1 MTAPPS
7 EENNSGTSAPSEQD
21 DNFFVVGIGASA
33 GGIGA
38 LQTFFDHVP
47 DDSKMAFVVIQ
58 HLDPEY
64 ESDLSAILQR
74 HTGIPAEQVSDRT
87 HLEPGRLYVIP
98 PGKSLSIEDGELR
111 LADPELPRWERAPV
125 DLFFRSLAESE
136 DGRAVGIVLSGTG
149 SGGSAGLR
157 SIHEAGG
164 FTLVQDPGDAEYPSM
179 PRHAEA
185 TGVADAVLPVAK
197 LPGRLVEL
205 RRVAPRIQLPQRPDA
220 LSEDEQDTL
229 DAIIEELREQ
239 TGNDFSN
246 YKQPTMLRRVNRR
259 MQINN
264 TGTLE
269 KYLRRLKQTGG
280 ESDALFQELLVSVT
294 QFFRNPRAFATLD
307 EQVISALFEER
318 DLDTPIRAWVPGCAT
333 GEEAYSI
340 GMLLIETSL
349 ERGQPYELQIF
360 ATDIDEDA
368 IKAGRKALYSSSI
381 EGDVSSERLQH
392 FFSEESGGY
401 RVRRRLREQVI
412 FASHNLLTDP
422 PFSNLDLLSCRN
434 LLIYLD
440 REMQSRILDLFHY
453 ALRPGGL
460 LFLGSSESVEQAAD
474 LFSPVHKSHGIYRRK
489 DVTTNRHE
497 VVPTIPPHQ
506 PDLAEP
512 SLVDTTEEETSG
524 YEKLHRS
531 LLENYAPPSLLVN
544 AQHELVHVTE
554 GGQRFLEYPA
564 GAPTQNALQVVR
576 SELRAD
582 LRTAL
587 FQVFRAEEEE
597 SVEETRR
604 VQLEIEGAPT
614 QVNLRVHRI
623 DDTGAGVLAI
633 VIFEEREREKATTTY
648 PDDEEVE
655 KIEQL
660 ERELEQTKKQLS
672 QTIEQY
678 ETKTEDL
685 RASNEELQ
693 SMNEELQSTAEELE
707 TSKEELQ
714 SVNEELRTVNQELQ
728 DKNEK
733 LARVNSDLRNL
744 MASTDI
750 GVIFLDRA
758 LNLRRYTPPAQ
769 ELFNFMRS
777 DEGRPLSD
785 LRGKMD
791 YGDEV
796 SLVKDAERVLDT
808 LQATEREVQKEDG
821 KWYLVRILPYRTQED
836 KIDGIVITFVDITG
850 RKETELELRER
861 EEELR
866 DLTERLEGKVRQ
878 RTQEMRDREE
888 DLRDLNEML
897 EEKVR
902 QRTQEIRE
910 LGSELTLAEQNERD
924 RISQVLHDELQQEL
938 HAVQMWASALD
949 DDNLSDD
956 QNELL
961 GNMRETL
968 DASLERTQT
977 LAAELSPP
985 PLDSPAFEDVLRW
998 LALHVQDTYGM
1009 DVELALEDACRISE
1023 VDMRTLLFRLV
1034 RELLFN
1040 VVKHAEADRVRLRS
1054 RRREDGHH
1062 VVEVIDD
1069 GKGFD
1074 PETLDQEGGFG
1085 LYSVR
1090 NRLDMFDG
1098 HLELESAPGEG
1109 THATIFLPPDRVED
1123 S

>member
-7 EENNSGTSAPSEQD
+7 EENNSGAPAPSEQD
-21 DNFFVVGIGASA
+21 DDFFVVGIGASA

-185 TGVADAVLPVAK
+185 TGVADAVLPVAQ

-205 RRVAPRIQLPQRPDA
+205 RRVAPRIQLPRRPDT

-269 KYLRRLKQTGG
+269 KYLRRLKQADG
-280 ESDALFQELLVSVT
+280 ESDALFRELLVSVT

-307 EQVISALFEER
+307 EQVIPTLFEER
-318 DLDTPIRAWVPGCAT
+318 DVDTPIRAWVPGCAT

-340 GMLLIETSL
+340 GMLLIEASL
-349 ERGQPYELQIF
+349 ERGQSHGFQIF
-360 ATDIDEDA
+360 ATDLDEKA
-368 IKAGRKALYSSSI
+368 IKTGRKALYSSSI
-381 EGDVSSERLQH
+381 EGDVSSERLKH

-401 RVRRRLREQVI
+401 RVRRRLREQII
-412 FASHNLLTDP
+412 FASHDLLTDP

-460 LFLGSSESVEQAAD
+460 LFLGSSESVEQAPD
-474 LFSPVHKSHGIYRRK
+474 LFSPVHKSHGIFRRK
-489 DVTTNRHE
+489 DVTTNRQGA
-497 VVPTIPPHQ
+497 PTIPPHQ
-506 PDLAEP
+506 PDLIEP
-512 SLVDTTEEETSG
+512 DLVDTTEEETGG
-524 YEKLHRS
+524 YERLHRS
-531 LLENYAPPSLLVN
+531 LLERYAPPSLLVN

-554 GGQRFLEYPA
+554 GAQRFLEYPA
-564 GAPTQNALQVVR
+564 GEPTQNALQVVR

-587 FQVFRAEEEE
+587 FQVFRAEKEEE
-597 SVEETRR
+597 VVVEETRR

-614 QVNLRVHRI
+614 QVSLHVHRI
-623 DDTGAGVLAI
+623 NDTGAGVLAL
-633 VIFEEREREKATTTY
+633 VIIEEREGEKATTTY
-648 PDDEEVE
+648 PDDEEAE
-655 KIEQL
+655 KIKQL
-660 ERELEQTKKQLS
+660 GRELEQTKKQLS

-733 LARVNSDLRNL
+733 LAQVNSDLRNL

-750 GVIFLDRA
+750 GVIFLDRD

-769 ELFNFMRS
+769 ELFNFKRS

-796 SLVKDAERVLDT
+796 SLVEDAERVLDT
-808 LQATEREVQKEDG
+808 LQATEREIQKDDG
-821 KWYLVRILPYRTQED
+821 KWYLVRILPYRTEED

-866 DLTERLEGKVRQ
+866 DL
-878 RTQEMRDREE
+878 
-888 DLRDLNEML
+888 NETL

-938 HAVQMWASALD
+938 HAVQMWASALE

-998 LALHVQDTYGM
+998 LALHMQDTYGM

-1054 RRREDGHH
+1054 RRREDGPH

-1074 PETLDQEGGFG
+1074 PETLDQNGGFG

-1098 HLELESAPGEG
+1098 RLELESAPGEG

>member
-64 ESDLSAILQR
+64 ESDLPSILQR
-74 HTGIPAEQVSDRT
+74 YTGIPAEQVSDRT

-111 LADPELPRWERAPV
+111 LAEPELPRRERAPV

-136 DGRAVGIVLSGTG
+136 GERAVGIVLSGTG

-185 TGVADAVLPVAK
+185 TGVVDAVLPTAE
-197 LPGRLVEL
+197 LAGRLVEL
-205 RRVAPRIQLPQRPDA
+205 RRTAPRIQIAQQPDA
-220 LSEDEQDTL
+220 LSDDEHDTL
-229 DAIIEELREQ
+229 DAIIEELRKQ

-246 YKQPTMLRRVNRR
+246 YKRPTMLRRINRR

-264 TGTLE
+264 TRTLE
-269 KYLRRLKQTGG
+269 RYLRRLKQVGG
-280 ESDALFQELLVSVT
+280 ESDALFRELLVSVT
-294 QFFRNPRAFATLD
+294 RFFRNPKAFATLD
-307 EQVISALFEER
+307 EQVIPTLFEDR
-318 DLDTPIRAWVPGCAT
+318 DPDTPIRVWVPGCAT

-340 GMLLIETSL
+340 GMLLIEASL
-349 ERGQPYELQIF
+349 KRGQPYEFQIF
-360 ATDIDEDA
+360 ATDLDKDA
-368 IKAGRKALYSSSI
+368 IKDGRRSLYPSSI
-381 EGDVSSERLQH
+381 EGDISSERLQH

-412 FASHNLLTDP
+412 FASHNVLTDP

-460 LFLGSSESVEQAAD
+460 LFLGPSESVEQAAD

-489 DVTTNRHE
+489 DVTTDRHGA
-497 VVPTIPPHQ
+497 PAIPLQH
-506 PDLAEP
+506 PDLTEP

-524 YEKLHRS
+524 YEELHRS

-544 AQHELVHVTE
+544 AQHDLVHVTE

-576 SELRAD
+576 PELRAD

-597 SVEETRR
+597 EFGEENRR
-604 VQLEIEGAPT
+604 VRLELEGAPT
-614 QVNLRVHRI
+614 QVNLRVYRI

-633 VIFEEREREKATTTY
+633 VIFEEREMKKATTTY
-648 PDDEEVE
+648 PDDEEAE
-655 KIEQL
+655 TIEQL
-660 ERELEQTKKQLS
+660 EGELEQTKEQLS
-672 QTIEQY
+672 LTIEEY
-678 ETKTEDL
+678 ETQTEEL

-693 SMNEELQSTAEELE
+693 SMNEELKSTAEELE

-714 SVNEELRTVNQELQ
+714 SVNEELQTVNQELQ

-744 MASTDI
+744 MASTGI
-750 GVIFLDRA
+750 GVIFLDRD

-785 LRGKMD
+785 LRGKMN

-796 SLVKDAERVLDT
+796 SLVKDAEHVLDT
-808 LQATEREVQKEDG
+808 LQATEREIQKEDEE
-821 KWYLVRILPYRTQED
+821 WYLVRILPYRTQED
-836 KIDGIVITFVDITG
+836 KIDGVVITFIDITG
-850 RKETELELRER
+850 RKETELELRKR
-861 EEELR
+861 EEE
-866 DLTERLEGKVRQ
+866 
-878 RTQEMRDREE
+878 
-888 DLRDLNEML
+888 LRDLNEML
-897 EEKVR
+897 EKKVR

-938 HAVQMWASALD
+938 HAVQMWVTALD
-949 DDNLSDD
+949 DENLSDD

-961 GNMRETL
+961 GNIRETL

-985 PLDSPAFEDVLRW
+985 ALDSTAFEDVLHW

-1054 RRREDGHH
+1054 RRREDGRH

-1074 PETLDQEGGFG
+1074 PETLDQEAGFG

-1098 HLELESAPGEG
+1098 HLELESVPGEG